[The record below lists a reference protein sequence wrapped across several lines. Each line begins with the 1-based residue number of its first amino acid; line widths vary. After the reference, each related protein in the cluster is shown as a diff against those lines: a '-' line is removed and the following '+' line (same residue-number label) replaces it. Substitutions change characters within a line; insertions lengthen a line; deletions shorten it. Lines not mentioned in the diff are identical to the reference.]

1 MNRFINERKG
11 NWKKLEDL
19 LLKTEGIK
27 GLRGL
32 PRAEV
37 RELGELYRRAAAD
50 LAIARAETNDP
61 KLINYLNSLVTRAH
75 GKIYRAESN
84 GLTLVWRFF
93 SREFPGAFRNNW
105 KFVALAAFF
114 ELAFMAVGMAL
125 IFNDIGFAD
134 VLGIDDIRI
143 AAENNQRWWLSLN
156 QANQTGAAFL
166 FTHNIRVSL
175 MAFALGA
182 FFCVGSLLILALN
195 GLDFGASVAI
205 CYRVNP
211 DFGNALMTFVVG
223 HGVIETFCI
232 YLAGGAGM
240 MIGYAMINPG
250 DLSRIDALKRRGLE
264 SVRIVIG
271 AAAVLIVAGLIEGF
285 LSPSNLPPWIKIATG
300 VSTFTALM
308 AYLTLAGRKTDSNKD
323 SEVPTVK
330 SGHTAAVP

>member
-166 FTHNIRVSL
+166 FTH
-175 MAFALGA
+175 
-182 FFCVGSLLILALN
+182 
-195 GLDFGASVAI
+195 
-205 CYRVNP
+205 
-211 DFGNALMTFVVG
+211 
-223 HGVIETFCI
+223 
-232 YLAGGAGM
+232 
-240 MIGYAMINPG
+240 
-250 DLSRIDALKRRGLE
+250 
-264 SVRIVIG
+264 
-271 AAAVLIVAGLIEGF
+271 
-285 LSPSNLPPWIKIATG
+285 
-300 VSTFTALM
+300 
-308 AYLTLAGRKTDSNKD
+308 
-323 SEVPTVK
+323 
-330 SGHTAAVP
+330 